1 MIRSESK
8 LVSREVCCYR
18 SIAYLFQVSSV
29 FLEYLRNE
37 IDSFF
42 ISKVGI
48 EQTAS
53 VVNNGSIDTG
63 IIAGRRL
70 GQKLT
75 GQSSPFAEPKDAVKF
90 ICKEVWNSVFNQQA
104 SRLQANKKGQYV
116 IHDVNFP
123 PLQNL
128 SKCCLKD
135 GSPTFTNIPPS
146 VLGPLSHP
154 SLVPNTQ
161 SMDDGSPG
169 SVMSRRSHPP
179 NDRITDDV
187 YRRALWQLNFTS
199 GMIRGFLEIVGFS
212 SVVEG
217 CITGCLPACAF
228 NIVFRQSSS
237 AVLNPSRLLGN
248 AGGTTEASI

>member
-1 MIRSESK
+1 MEP
-8 LVSREVCCYR
+8 
-18 SIAYLFQVSSV
+18 
-29 FLEYLRNE
+29 
-37 IDSFF
+37 
-42 ISKVGI
+42 
-48 EQTAS
+48 TAS
-53 VVNNGSIDTG
+53 GINNGSTDTG
-63 IIAGRRL
+63 IIAGRKL

-75 GQSSPFAEPKDAVKF
+75 FQSSPFAEPKDAVKF
-90 ICKEVWNSVFNQQA
+90 ICKEVWHSVFNQQA

-135 GSPTFTNIPPS
+135 GSPTFSNISPS

-154 SLVPNTQ
+154 SLVPINQ

-169 SVMSRRSHPP
+169 SVMSRRSYPP
-179 NDRITDDV
+179 HDRITDDV
-187 YRRALWQLNFTS
+187 YKRALWQLNFTS
-199 GMIRGFLEIVGFS
+199 GMIKGFLETVGFP
-212 SVVEG
+212 SVIEG

-228 NIVFRQSSS
+228 NIVFQQSSS

-248 AGGTTEASI
+248 VGDTTEASI